1 MIINTDLIYPIGS
14 IYLSM
19 NATNPSKFFGG
30 TWIQIS
36 QGRCLVGV
44 DTSDSEFVTAGLTG
58 GSKYL
63 QGHKHSTS
71 WSVTGTGN
79 KGQSYDGMPFVRA
92 GNLTND
98 SQLMWT
104 GYRSGTGSQ
113 SGIQDLSGNQIN
125 VGTSGNLQP
134 YLTCYIWQRTA

>member
-44 DTSDSEFVTAGLTG
+44 DTSDSEFATAGLTG

-71 WSVTGTGN
+71 WSVTGTGKSN
-79 KGQSYDGMPFVRA
+79 
-92 GNLTND
+92 
-98 SQLMWT
+98 
-104 GYRSGTGSQ
+104 
-113 SGIQDLSGNQIN
+113 GIQDLSGNQIN